1 MDATGI
7 EISLPPR
14 IVVEGGAGARLAEL
28 AAELGMRRP
37 LLVTDPFMAAHGPV
51 PALLARLAEAGAAPA
66 LFDAVRPDPVLANV
80 TDALEALRAHAGD
93 GVIAVGGGSPIDV
106 AKAVSVAATNEG
118 PIAGYAGYHRIP
130 RAGLPTIAVPTT
142 AGTGSEVT
150 RVAVI
155 TDEERREKLMVL
167 DDHLLCDVALVD
179 FELTLSCPPDLSA
192 HVGVDS
198 LTHAI
203 ESFVSSRANPV
214 TDGWALLALRLIWAN
229 LRTAVREP
237 GDRAAR
243 RALAL
248 GATLAGMA
256 FSNASVALVHG
267 MSRPL
272 GARFHLAHGLS
283 NAVLLPAVCRFSLA
297 GAPDRYA
304 RLARELGLAAA
315 ADPDP
320 VAAEQ
325 LVEGLE
331 RLNAELG
338 IPSLGGLGIERER
351 LDAVAAE
358 MATAALASGSPDFN
372 PRVPSAVEIVEIY
385 GCAY

>member
-1 MDATGI
+1 VDAVGI
-7 EISLPPR
+7 EINLPSK
-14 IVVEGGAGARLAEL
+14 IVVAGGAAGGLAEI
-28 AAELGMRRP
+28 AADLRVRRP
-37 LLVTDPFMAAHGPV
+37 VLVTDPYLAERGPV
-51 PALLARLAEAGAAPA
+51 PALLARLEEAGMAPA
-66 LFDAVRPDPVLANV
+66 LFAGVRPDPVVANV
-80 TDALEALRAHAGD
+80 VEALAVLRDHGGD

-106 AKAVSVAATNEG
+106 AKAVAVTATNEG
-118 PIAGYAGYHRIP
+118 SIAGYAGYHQIP
-130 RAGLPTIAVPTT
+130 RPGLPTIAVPTT

-155 TDEERREKLMVL
+155 TDEERREKLMLL
-167 DDHLLCDVALVD
+167 DNHLLCDVALVD
-179 FELTLSCPPDLSA
+179 FELTLSCPPELSA

-203 ESFVSSRANPV
+203 ESYVSSRANPV
-214 TDGWALLALRLIWAN
+214 TDDWALRALRLIWGN
-229 LRTAVREP
+229 LRTAVLDP
-237 GDRAAR
+237 GDGPAR

-272 GARFHLAHGLS
+272 GAHFHLAHGLS

-304 RLARELGLAAA
+304 RLARELGLAEAT
-315 ADPDP
+315 DPDP
-320 VAAEQ
+320 VAGER
-325 LVEGLE
+325 LVAGLE
-331 RLNAELG
+331 WLNEELG
-338 IPSLGGLGIERER
+338 IPTLGGLGIERAR
-351 LDAVAAE
+351 LDAVAGE
-358 MATAALASGSPDFN
+358 MAVAALASGSPDFN
-372 PRVPSAVEIVEIY
+372 PKVPSAAEIVEIY

>member
-1 MDATGI
+1 MTAVGI
-7 EISLPPR
+7 EINLPSR
-14 IVVEGGAGARLAEL
+14 IVIDGGAGTRLAEL
-28 AAELGMRRP
+28 AGELGMRRP
-37 LLVTDPFMAAHGPV
+37 LLVTDPYMAEHGPV
-51 PALLARLAEAGAAPA
+51 EALLRQLLGAGAEPA
-66 LFDAVRPDPVLANV
+66 LFAGVQPDPVVANV
-80 TDALEALRAHAGD
+80 VDALDALRGHGGD
-93 GVIAVGGGSPIDV
+93 GVIAIGGGSPIDV
-106 AKAVSVAATNEG
+106 AKAVAVTATNED
-118 PIAGYAGYHRIP
+118 PITVYAGYHQIP

-142 AGTGSEVT
+142 AGTGSEAT

-155 TDEERREKLMVL
+155 TDEECREKLMLL
-167 DDHLLCDVALVD
+167 DNHLLCDVALVD
-179 FELTLSCPPDLSA
+179 FELSLSCPPDLSA

-214 TDGWALLALRLIWAN
+214 TDAWALLALRLIWGN
-229 LRTAVREP
+229 LPTAVAEP

-272 GARFHLAHGLS
+272 GAHFHLAHGLS

-297 GAPDRYA
+297 GAPRRYA
-304 RLARELGLAAA
+304 RLARELGLAEA
-315 ADPDP
+315 ADPDL
-320 VAAEQ
+320 VAAER

-331 RLNAELG
+331 RRNDELG
-338 IPSLGGLGIERER
+338 IPTLGGLGIERAR
-351 LDAVAAE
+351 LDAVAGQMAE
-358 MATAALASGSPDFN
+358 AALASGSPDFN
-372 PRVPSAVEIVEIY
+372 PKVPSAAEIVEIY